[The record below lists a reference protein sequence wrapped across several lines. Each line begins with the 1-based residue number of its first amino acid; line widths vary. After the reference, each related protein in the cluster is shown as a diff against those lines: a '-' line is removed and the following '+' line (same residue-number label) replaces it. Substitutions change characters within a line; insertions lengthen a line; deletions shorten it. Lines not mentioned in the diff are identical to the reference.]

1 MTRTENRL
9 AGLAAAALARSPGRP
24 VLEYSGHW
32 FTWGEFADLAGRI
45 ETAMSDSGVQP
56 RARVAF
62 VARNRPAAIGAF
74 VALIARAYSIH
85 MIYPFQSGAAMAREI
100 LKAEPEVVLAEQ
112 SDFGDEVCLALREL
126 GAAAIALGE
135 QSVERVAGLEGV
147 GHRRDVPEQAFI
159 QILTS
164 GTTGKPKPF
173 YLSYETI
180 HRDLVAPQ
188 LRPDVDLDKQPPTLL
203 YFPVGNI
210 SGVYSS
216 LPPLLSG
223 LRAVLLDRFSLE
235 GWLDYLKR
243 YQPPISGLPPAAF
256 QMVLDADIP
265 REDLSCLR
273 MLGAGA
279 APLPVDVQT
288 AFEERYGIPILLS
301 YGATEFAGPVTR
313 MTPEL
318 LAEFGASKRGS
329 VGRAIP
335 GAHLRVIDPESGAE
349 LPAGEQ
355 GVLEVISPRIGP
367 EWIRTADLAVIDE
380 DGFIYIRG
388 RADGAIIRGGFKI
401 LPETIEEALL
411 KHPAVSAAA
420 VVGVEDSRLGQVP
433 AAAVRLKPGA
443 GTVDREALEQH
454 LRQHLLATHIPV
466 HWRFVDE
473 LPRTE
478 LSFKIK
484 QQAVR
489 ALFSE

>member
-1 MTRTENRL
+1 MTQTENS
-9 AGLAAAALARSPGRP
+9 LAALAATALARSPDRP
-24 VLEYSGHW
+24 VIEFEQRW
-32 FTWGEFADLAGRI
+32 FTWGEFRDLARQI
-45 ETAMSDSGVQP
+45 ETVLDGSGAQP
-56 RARVAF
+56 RAKVAF
-62 VARNRPAAIGAF
+62 IARNRPAAIGAF
-74 VALIARAYSIH
+74 LTLIARGHSIH

-100 LKAEPEVVLAEQ
+100 LAAKPEAVIAERGDFDEQ
-112 SDFGDEVCLALREL
+112 VCSALREV
-126 GAAAIALGE
+126 GAAALALE
-135 QSVERVAGLEGV
+135 ELSAVSIDGLEWVTG
-147 GHRRDVPEQAFI
+147 RQDVPEKPYI

-180 HRDLVAPQ
+180 YRDLVVPQ
-188 LRPDVDLDKQPPTLL
+188 LRADVDLDQQPPTLL

-243 YQPPISGLPPAAF
+243 FKPPISGLPPAAF

-265 REDLSCLR
+265 REDLSCLK

-288 AFEERYGIPILLS
+288 TFEERYGIPILLS

-335 GAHLRVIDPESGAE
+335 GSQLRVINPESGAE
-349 LPAGEQ
+349 LPAGEE

-367 EWIRTADLAVIDE
+367 DWIRTSDLAVIDE

-401 LPETIEEALL
+401 LPETIETALL

-420 VVGVEDSRLGQVP
+420 VVGVKDQRLGQVP
-433 AAAVRLKPGA
+433 AAAVQLKPGTE
-443 GTVDREALEQH
+443 TVDRQELEQH
-454 LRQHLLATHIPV
+454 LRQHVLATHIPV

-478 LSFKIK
+478 LSFKVK
-484 QQAVR
+484 QQAVK
-489 ALFSE
+489 ALFGE